1 MRPCLTGSTAR
12 GCSAAAAA
20 AACPAAPGSPA
31 QTPPRRARGRCL
43 RSRPRCRS
51 ACTRPPAAPAG
62 KKMCIRGCRHLI
74 LDEATSQPHNAACR
88 ARMHGCTTVDE
99 QSKVALQVRLA
110 ALTLIDGQPSRQ
122 AKRLTLHVLLSGE
135 PRPDTAEARTCSSA
149 CALKAASGEG
159 SELRTSALAGV
170 PVRCACGAAPAAA
183 PATGLLRACAWPG
196 RAAGS
201 RVRAPPARM

>member
-31 QTPPRRARGRCL
+31 QSPPRWARGRCL
-43 RSRPRCRS
+43 QNRPRCRS
-51 ACTRPPAAPAG
+51 ACTRPPAAPAE
-62 KKMCIRGCRHLI
+62 KSCIRGRRRLNR
-74 LDEATSQPHNAACR
+74 DEATSQPHLAACR
-88 ARMHGCTTVDE
+88 ARMHGCIPVDK
-99 QSKVALQVRLA
+99 QSKMALQVRVA
-110 ALTLIDGQPSRQ
+110 AVTLIFGQPSRQ
-122 AKRLTLHVLLSGE
+122 AKRLTLHVLLLGE

-149 CALKAASGEG
+149 CALEAASGEG

-183 PATGLLRACAWPG
+183 PATGLPRACAWPG